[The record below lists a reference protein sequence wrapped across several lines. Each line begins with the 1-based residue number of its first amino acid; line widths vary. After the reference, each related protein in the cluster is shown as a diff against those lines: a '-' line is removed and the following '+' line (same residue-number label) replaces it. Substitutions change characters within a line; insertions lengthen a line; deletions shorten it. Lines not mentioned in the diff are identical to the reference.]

1 MPFESGHGAK
11 VLIVADDANGERPL
25 QTFLSSM
32 GCSCTVATAR
42 ELATAEAARRTFDA
56 VLLDLRYSA
65 RPAERLTSFVE
76 GMPLSL
82 KERTLLI
89 SSDRPDAQTMN
100 LADRY
105 SLPRL
110 TENRLIFGVWDNI
123 QKLLALPRIEH
134 PATKGERIAWIL
146 FDSFRRPAPP
156 GTRGSSGSTR
166 QFAYQHDDVIVDIAI
181 EPVAESGRIS
191 LVGQIMD
198 RRSGKGPNISL
209 PVTLTSRK
217 GPVARAQT
225 NPMGEFVFEFEFVPD
240 VEMEFQTDAGTW
252 VLIQLPSLNWIRERL
267 PLWAAG

>member
-110 TENRLIFGVWDNI
+110 TENRLIFGCGITSKNYW
-123 QKLLALPRIEH
+123 PSRE
-134 PATKGERIAWIL
+134 
-146 FDSFRRPAPP
+146 S
-156 GTRGSSGSTR
+156 STR
-166 QFAYQHDDVIVDIAI
+166 PRRV
-181 EPVAESGRIS
+181 SGLLGS
-191 LVGQIMD
+191 YLTASGG
-198 RRSGKGPNISL
+198 RR
-209 PVTLTSRK
+209 R
-217 GPVARAQT
+217 
-225 NPMGEFVFEFEFVPD
+225 
-240 VEMEFQTDAGTW
+240 
-252 VLIQLPSLNWIRERL
+252 RERAGRPV
-267 PLWAAG
+267 PLASSPTSMMT